1 MAKSKSSVSP
11 NVVNRLL
18 TLVAIVVIA
27 VFAVLVGQQVVRL
40 KNKHSASTSKPGDSS
55 LAPPAQFHQQ

>member
-18 TLVAIVVIA
+18 TIVLILVIA
-27 VFAVLVGQQVVRL
+27 VFAVLVGQQVIRL
-40 KNKHSASTSKPGDSS
+40 KNKHSASTYKPGDSS
-55 LAPPAQFHQQ
+55 LAPPVQFNK